1 MTLDPVANLI
11 LDEAAELAG
20 PVLVLDDADGGLV
33 HALAEQGRDVW
44 GYCDDL
50 RDAAAIDPAHRLDS
64 LGDPR
69 VGEARVVLLRLGPSL
84 GALEDYAEQL
94 AAAASGPQH
103 VVAGGRV
110 KHMTPGQNEIL
121 ARSYAQVHA
130 SLGRQ
135 KCRVL
140 HASEPSPGP
149 RRWPKHR
156 DEPATGLTVW
166 AHGPV
171 FGGTRLDAGTA
182 LLVKA
187 LDRGLPPATP
197 GRRAL
202 DLGCGSGILACWL
215 ARRGWDAAASDVSR
229 AAVASTL
236 LTAEANGVRVEA
248 VQSDGLLGVPP
259 ASLDLIV
266 TNPPFHVGAAK
277 DSTPTLEMIADAR
290 AALAPGGE
298 FWCVFNSHLP
308 YLVALHRDIG
318 PTAIVA
324 RDRSYTVTRS
334 VNRS

>member
-1 MTLDPVANLI
+1 VTLDPVSSLI
-11 LDEAAELAG
+11 LDESAGLAG
-20 PVLVLDDADGGLV
+20 PVLVLDDSGGGLV
-33 HALAEQGRDVW
+33 AALAEQGREVW

-103 VVAGGRV
+103 LVAGGRV

-121 ARSYAQVHA
+121 ARSYAQVRA

-149 RRWPKHR
+149 RRWPKRR

-202 DLGCGSGILACWL
+202 DLGCGSGILASWL
-215 ARRGWDAAASDVSR
+215 AKRGWDAAASDVSR

-248 VQSDGLLGVPP
+248 VQRDGLDGVPP
-259 ASLDLIV
+259 ATVDLIV
-266 TNPPFHVGAAK
+266 TNPR
-277 DSTPTLEMIADAR
+277 STSAR
-290 AALAPGGE
+290 
-298 FWCVFNSHLP
+298 
-308 YLVALHRDIG
+308 R
-318 PTAIVA
+318 
-324 RDRSYTVTRS
+324 RTRPP
-334 VNRS
+334 RWR